1 MSTCINH
8 TLQLTYADLAV
19 VFLFE
24 GTKENFGVEI
34 PLDQAKFPKL
44 AALKAKVEAE
54 PGLADW
60 LKKRPASIP
69 PPQ

>member
-1 MSTCINH
+1 MTLNG

-24 GTKENFGVEI
+24 GTKENFGVEV
-34 PLDQAKFPKL
+34 PLDKAKFPKL

-60 LKKRPASIP
+60 LKKRPAPIP